1 MRLSGVI
8 FERDEQLKN
17 LFAQFKGYTAQEI
30 QAIQGNARI
39 IRQIK
44 DRLLNRYGTD
54 ISAKEIKKTLEAE
67 L

>member
-8 FERDEQLKN
+8 FERDDQLKN
-17 LFAQFKGYTAQEI
+17 LFAQFKGYTVQEI

-44 DRLLNRYGTD
+44 EILLNRYGTD